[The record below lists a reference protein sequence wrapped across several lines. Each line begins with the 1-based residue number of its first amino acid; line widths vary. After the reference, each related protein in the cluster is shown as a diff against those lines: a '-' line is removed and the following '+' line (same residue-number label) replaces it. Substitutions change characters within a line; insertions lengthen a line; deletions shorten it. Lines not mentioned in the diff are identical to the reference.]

1 LNVAMDGLTPGAV
14 AQLSICIYATA
25 LHSNHRR
32 TPTNSSP
39 VGGGG
44 IFIIIINKITI
55 IIIIIITYRH
65 TRTTRASRAPPHL
78 ELVYL
83 VTAFV
88 PSLTACL
95 ANSPGNRSLTE
106 VCTSLEVMVERLL

>member
-1 LNVAMDGLTPGAV
+1 MDGLTPGAV